1 MRYDSCPCCGN
12 DAAFNCDQPDET
24 ARGDVSDWWRR
35 LDLGGAPGGSGKY
48 RRRAEELV
56 GILSRQAE
64 TGSGRILFK
73 GATIVT
79 MDPMLG
85 DLEKGDLLIEGTRIA
100 AVDRWID
107 AANALE
113 IDAGGMILAPG
124 MHDTHHHS
132 WQGALR
138 RLLPNGPLSEYA
150 RCTHNGFAPYY
161 RPEDMYVGNL
171 VTALTSLSCGITG
184 LMDFSH
190 NSRTPEHSD
199 AAIEALADS
208 GIRGIH
214 GFAPAYTGEWDRQ
227 WPADIERLVGKYH
240 LRGDGRITLR
250 LAVAFFRLE
259 SSAVEVPR
267 ALELARGLGV
277 EVSVDGVFDEAA
289 SRNVEKLHAGGWL
302 KPDVTLIHCTNLGDP
317 AWRAIRDSGTQ
328 VSLAVTSD
336 IHYGIARSRVPVE
349 QIRRFGIRPSLS
361 VDAPAALSSDMFT
374 QMRSLMTYQR
384 ARDFE
389 AGNSPDELLGVRDVF
404 EFATVAG
411 ARANGL
417 ESVCGSLA
425 PGKAADLM
433 MIDAEA
439 IETLPL
445 NSALGTIVLGCDP
458 GNIEAVLVNGRPVK
472 WANRMLGV
480 DIEAL
485 RRSVET
491 SREYLFGR
499 ASFKGDVF
507 AAKPGPIS

>member
-1 MRYDSCPCCGN
+1 MRYDGCPCCGN
-12 DAAFNCDQPDET
+12 DAAFACDSPDGGIREG
-24 ARGDVSDWWRR
+24 ASDWWGR
-35 LDLGGAPGGSGKY
+35 LGIGGSGSGDRY
-48 RRRAEELV
+48 RRRMQELS
-56 GILSRQAE
+56 GIVSRRAAG
-64 TGSGRILFK
+64 TGRLLFK

-79 MDPMLG
+79 MDPDIG
-85 DLEKGDLLIEGTRIA
+85 NLETGDLLVEGSRIA
-100 AVDRWID
+100 AVERTIEAAD
-107 AANALE
+107 AVE
-113 IDAGGMILAPG
+113 IDARGMILAPG

-184 LMDFSH
+184 MMDFSH
-190 NSRTPEHSD
+190 NSRTPDHSD

-208 GIRGIH
+208 GLRAVH

-227 WPADIERLVGKYH
+227 WPGDIERLVKKYH
-240 LRGDGRITLR
+240 SGAGGRITLR

-267 ALELARGLGV
+267 ALTLARDLGI
-277 EVSVDGVFDEAA
+277 EVSIDGVFDDAA

-317 AWRAIRDSGTQ
+317 AWQAIRDSGTQ

-336 IHYGIARSRVPVE
+336 IHYGIARSRVPVD

-374 QMRSLMTYQR
+374 QMRALMEFER
-384 ARDFE
+384 AKAFE
-389 AGNSPDELLGVRDVF
+389 AGSQDALFGVADVF
-404 EFATVAG
+404 EFATLSG

-417 ESVCGSLA
+417 ERLCGSLT
-425 PGKAADLM
+425 PGKAADLL

-439 IETLPL
+439 IENLPL
-445 NSALGTIVLGCDP
+445 NSALGTLVLGCDA
-458 GNIEAVLVNGRPVK
+458 GNIEAVFVDGHPVK

-480 DIEAL
+480 DLDAL
-485 RRSVET
+485 RRSVEA
-491 SREYLFGR
+491 SQDYLFDR
-499 ASFKGDVF
+499 AAFKPDIF
-507 AAKPGPIS
+507 AARPGPIA